1 MIYADIIIDIS
12 SDKLDRSFQYK
23 VPERLEQEI
32 KVGMVVSIPF
42 GNASQLRK
50 GYVTGFSKEPK
61 IASGKLKEIC
71 EICSGE
77 ETTESRLIAL
87 AAWMKEN
94 YGSTMIQALKTV
106 LPIQEKIKAKER
118 RYICLN
124 ISEDEGYQILAD
136 LEKTRFRARTRLLKE
151 LLEKKRLDSA
161 QASKKLGAT
170 SAVIKKMQEQGIIRI
185 EYDEI
190 LRNSMDTSDI
200 PAENQML
207 LTQEQEIAVQQIRE
221 EWEKQSP
228 RPVLIEGVTGSGK
241 TQVYMKLIEWT
252 ISRGEQAIVLI
263 PEIALTYQTVVRF
276 QKRFGDR
283 VTVLNSR
290 MSEGEKYDQY
300 ERAKQGEVDIVVG
313 PRSALFIPF
322 SNLGLILID
331 EEHEMSYKS
340 EKPPKYH
347 ARDVAIERARQS
359 GASVVLGSATPSVES
374 YEKAKTGEYT
384 LLTLPHRV
392 NHVSMPKVYVA
403 DLRKELEE
411 GNRSIFS
418 RVLQEKIEERL
429 KRGEQTILFLNRR
442 GYAGFVS
449 CRSCGFVLKCSH
461 CEVSMTAHK
470 NHVGDVDTLVCHY
483 CGHAIA
489 MPKTCPSCGSPYIAA
504 FGLGTQKVEEMLNK
518 RFPTARVLRM
528 DGDTTTGKHG
538 HESVLTPFRNGEAD
552 ILIGTQMIVKG
563 HDFPNVTLVAALAAD
578 MSLYAGDYRSSER
591 TFELLMQASGRAGR
605 AEKAGEVVIQTY
617 NPEEYSIQAVAGQDA
632 EYFYENELAFR
643 RLMKY
648 PPYSQM
654 AAILILSEEENEAK
668 TLSEKLAE
676 NIHFVCGDAVTLI
689 GPSKAGLSRA
699 KDRYRYVLYVK
710 SMDEEAMDCVREI
723 AEEANRRVVN
733 QKTCS
738 VQYDRDPVNGY

>member
-151 LLEKKRLDSA
+151 LLEKKRLDSV

-190 LRNSMDTSDI
+190 LRNSMDISDI

-263 PEIALTYQTVVRF
+263 PEIALTYQTVRRF
-276 QKRFGDR
+276 YARFGDK
-283 VTVLNSR
+283 VSVINSR
-290 MSEGEKYDQY
+290 QSQGERYDQFK
-300 ERAKQGEVDIVVG
+300 RAKRGEVQVMIG
-313 PRSALFIPF
+313 PRSALFTPF
-322 SNLGLILID
+322 GNLGLIVID
-331 EEHEMSYKS
+331 EEHEPSYKS
-340 EKPPKYH
+340 ESSPRYH
-347 ARDVAIERARQS
+347 ARETAIKRAELEHAR
-359 GASVVLGSATPSVES
+359 VVLGSATPSVEAYS
-374 YEKAKTGEYT
+374 QAKKGAYG
-384 LLTLPHRV
+384 LVRLNARYGSRPMPQ
-392 NHVSMPKVYVA
+392 VSIV
-403 DLRKELEE
+403 DLREELKA
-411 GNRSIFS
+411 GNRSVLS
-418 RVLQEKIEERL
+418 RELREKMKARFE
-429 KRGEQTILFLNRR
+429 KKEQVMLFLNRR

-449 CRSCGFVLKCSH
+449 CRSCGQVMKCPH
-461 CEVSMTAHK
+461 C
-470 NHVGDVDTLVCHY
+470 DVALSEHNNDRLLCHY
-483 CGHAIA
+483 CGYETRKPQA
-489 MPKTCPSCGSPYIAA
+489 CPVCGSPYIGGFKA
-504 FGLGTQKVEEMLNK
+504 GTQQIEKVVRET
-518 RFPTARVLRM
+518 FPGVRTLRM
-528 DGDTTTGKHG
+528 DFDTTRTKGSYEKILASFAKH
-538 HESVLTPFRNGEAD
+538 ETDV
-552 ILIGTQMIVKG
+552 LIGTQMIVKG
-563 HDFPNVTLVAALAAD
+563 HDFPDVTLVGVVAAD
-578 MSLYAGDYRSSER
+578 LSLNAEDYRCAER
-591 TFELLMQASGRAGR
+591 TFQLLCQAAGR
-605 AEKAGEVVIQTY
+605 GGRGEKPGEAVIQTY
-617 NPEEYSIQAVAGQDA
+617 QPDHYSIQAAAVQDYQA
-632 EYFYENELAFR
+632 FYEEEMSYRML
-643 RLMKY
+643 LDY
-648 PPYSQM
+648 PP
-654 AAILILSEEENEAK
+654 AAHMLAVLGSGPEDELLVQAMHY
-668 TLSEKLAE
+668 LKLYVQRIYKK
-676 NIHFVCGDAVTLI
+676 NDLHVI
-689 GPSKAGLSRA
+689 GPAYAVVGKV
-699 KDRYRYVLYVK
+699 KDIYRQVIYLKHEDHQVLVWIKDQLEKYI
-710 SMDEEAMDCVREI
+710 EI
-723 AEEANRRVVN
+723 NSGFRKLYI
-733 QKTCS
+733 QFDF
-738 VQYDRDPVNGY
+738 Q

>member
-263 PEIALTYQTVVRF
+263 PEIALTYQTVRRF
-276 QKRFGDR
+276 YARFGDK
-283 VTVLNSR
+283 VSVINSR
-290 MSEGEKYDQY
+290 QSQGERYDQFK
-300 ERAKQGEVDIVVG
+300 RAKRGKVQVMIG
-313 PRSALFIPF
+313 PRSALFTPF
-322 SNLGLILID
+322 GNLGLIVID
-331 EEHEMSYKS
+331 EEHEPSYKS
-340 EKPPKYH
+340 ESSPRYH
-347 ARDVAIERARQS
+347 ARETAIKRAELEHAR
-359 GASVVLGSATPSVES
+359 VVLGSATPSVEAYS
-374 YEKAKTGEYT
+374 QAKKGAYG
-384 LLTLPHRV
+384 LVRLNARYGSRPMPQ
-392 NHVSMPKVYVA
+392 VSIV
-403 DLRKELEE
+403 DLREELKA
-411 GNRSIFS
+411 GNRSVLS
-418 RVLQEKIEERL
+418 RELREKMKARFE
-429 KRGEQTILFLNRR
+429 KKEQVMLFLNRR

-449 CRSCGFVLKCSH
+449 CRSCGQVMKCPH
-461 CEVSMTAHK
+461 C
-470 NHVGDVDTLVCHY
+470 DVALSEHNNDRLLCHY
-483 CGHAIA
+483 CGYETRKPQA
-489 MPKTCPSCGSPYIAA
+489 CPVCGSPYIGGFKA
-504 FGLGTQKVEEMLNK
+504 GTQQIEKVVRET
-518 RFPTARVLRM
+518 FPGVRTLRM
-528 DGDTTTGKHG
+528 DFDTTRTKGSYEKILASFAKH
-538 HESVLTPFRNGEAD
+538 EAD
-552 ILIGTQMIVKG
+552 LLIGTQMIVKG
-563 HDFPNVTLVAALAAD
+563 HDFPDVTLVGVVAAD
-578 MSLYAGDYRSSER
+578 LSLNAEDYRCAER
-591 TFELLMQASGRAGR
+591 TFQLLCQAAGR
-605 AEKAGEVVIQTY
+605 GGRGEKPGEAVIQTY
-617 NPEEYSIQAVAGQDA
+617 QPDHYSIQAAAVQDYQA
-632 EYFYENELAFR
+632 FYEEEMSYRML
-643 RLMKY
+643 LDY
-648 PPYSQM
+648 PP
-654 AAILILSEEENEAK
+654 AAHMLAVLGSGPEDELLVQAMHY
-668 TLSEKLAE
+668 LKLYVQRIYKK
-676 NIHFVCGDAVTLI
+676 NDLHVI
-689 GPSKAGLSRA
+689 GPAYAAVGKV
-699 KDRYRYVLYVK
+699 KDIYRQVIYLKHEDYQILVWIKDQLEKYIEINSGFRKLYIQF
-710 SMDEEAMDCVREI
+710 DF
-723 AEEANRRVVN
+723 
-733 QKTCS
+733 Q
-738 VQYDRDPVNGY
+738 

>member
-200 PAENQML
+200 PAEDQML
-207 LTQEQEIAVQQIRE
+207 LTQEQEIAVQQIKE

-263 PEIALTYQTVVRF
+263 PEIALTYQTVRRF
-276 QKRFGDR
+276 YARFGDK
-283 VTVLNSR
+283 VSVINSR
-290 MSEGEKYDQY
+290 QSQGERYDQFK
-300 ERAKQGEVDIVVG
+300 RAKRGKVQVMIG
-313 PRSALFIPF
+313 PRSALFTPF
-322 SNLGLILID
+322 GNLGLIVID
-331 EEHEMSYKS
+331 EEHEPSYKS
-340 EKPPKYH
+340 ESSPRYH
-347 ARDVAIERARQS
+347 ARETAIKRAELEHAR
-359 GASVVLGSATPSVES
+359 VVLGSATPSVEAYS
-374 YEKAKTGEYT
+374 QAKKGAYG
-384 LLTLPHRV
+384 LVRLNARYGSRPMPQ
-392 NHVSMPKVYVA
+392 VSIV
-403 DLRKELEE
+403 DLREELKA
-411 GNRSIFS
+411 GNRSVLS
-418 RVLQEKIEERL
+418 RELREKMKARFE
-429 KRGEQTILFLNRR
+429 KKEQVMLFLNRR

-449 CRSCGFVLKCSH
+449 CRSCGQVMKCPH
-461 CEVSMTAHK
+461 C
-470 NHVGDVDTLVCHY
+470 DVALSEHNNDRLLCHY
-483 CGHAIA
+483 CGYETRKPQA
-489 MPKTCPSCGSPYIAA
+489 CPVCGSPYIGGFKA
-504 FGLGTQKVEEMLNK
+504 GTQQIEKVVRET
-518 RFPTARVLRM
+518 FPGVRTLRM
-528 DGDTTTGKHG
+528 DFDTTRTKGSYEKILASFAKH
-538 HESVLTPFRNGEAD
+538 EAD
-552 ILIGTQMIVKG
+552 VLIGTQMIVKG
-563 HDFPNVTLVAALAAD
+563 HDFPDVTLVGVVAAD
-578 MSLYAGDYRSSER
+578 LSLNAEDYRCAER
-591 TFELLMQASGRAGR
+591 TFQLLCQAAGR
-605 AEKAGEVVIQTY
+605 GGRGEKPGEAVIQTY
-617 NPEEYSIQAVAGQDA
+617 QPDHYSIQAAAVQDYQA
-632 EYFYENELAFR
+632 FYEEEMSYRML
-643 RLMKY
+643 LDY
-648 PPYSQM
+648 PP
-654 AAILILSEEENEAK
+654 AAHMLAVLGSGPEDELLVQAMHY
-668 TLSEKLAE
+668 LKLYVQRIYKK
-676 NIHFVCGDAVTLI
+676 NDLHVI
-689 GPSKAGLSRA
+689 GPAYAAVGKV
-699 KDRYRYVLYVK
+699 KDIYRQVIYLKHEDYQILVWIKDQLEKYIEINSGFRKLYIQF
-710 SMDEEAMDCVREI
+710 DF
-723 AEEANRRVVN
+723 
-733 QKTCS
+733 Q
-738 VQYDRDPVNGY
+738 

>member
-200 PAENQML
+200 PAEDQML

-263 PEIALTYQTVVRF
+263 PEIALTYQTVRRF
-276 QKRFGDR
+276 YARFGDK
-283 VTVLNSR
+283 VSVINSR
-290 MSEGEKYDQY
+290 QSQGERYDQFK
-300 ERAKQGEVDIVVG
+300 RAKRGKVQVMIG
-313 PRSALFIPF
+313 PRSALFTPF
-322 SNLGLILID
+322 GNLGLIVID
-331 EEHEMSYKS
+331 EEHEPSYKS
-340 EKPPKYH
+340 ESSPRYH
-347 ARDVAIERARQS
+347 ARETAIKRAELEHAR
-359 GASVVLGSATPSVES
+359 VVLGSATPSVEAYS
-374 YEKAKTGEYT
+374 QAKKGAYG
-384 LLTLPHRV
+384 LVRLNARYGSRPMPQ
-392 NHVSMPKVYVA
+392 VSIV
-403 DLRKELEE
+403 DLREELKA
-411 GNRSIFS
+411 GNRSVLS
-418 RVLQEKIEERL
+418 RELREKMKARFE
-429 KRGEQTILFLNRR
+429 KKEQVMLFLNRR

-449 CRSCGFVLKCSH
+449 CRSCGQVMKCPH
-461 CEVSMTAHK
+461 C
-470 NHVGDVDTLVCHY
+470 DVALSEHNNDRLLCHY
-483 CGHAIA
+483 CGYETRKPQA
-489 MPKTCPSCGSPYIAA
+489 CPVCGSPYIGGFKA
-504 FGLGTQKVEEMLNK
+504 GTQQIEKVVRET
-518 RFPTARVLRM
+518 FPGVRTLRM
-528 DGDTTTGKHG
+528 DFDTTRTKGSYEKILASFAKH
-538 HESVLTPFRNGEAD
+538 EAD
-552 ILIGTQMIVKG
+552 VLIGTQMIVKG
-563 HDFPNVTLVAALAAD
+563 HDFPDVTLVGVVAAD
-578 MSLYAGDYRSSER
+578 LSLNAEDYRCAER
-591 TFELLMQASGRAGR
+591 TFQLLCQAAGR
-605 AEKAGEVVIQTY
+605 GGRGEKPGEAVIQTY
-617 NPEEYSIQAVAGQDA
+617 QPDHYSIQAAAVQDYQA
-632 EYFYENELAFR
+632 FYEEEMSYRML
-643 RLMKY
+643 LDY
-648 PPYSQM
+648 PP
-654 AAILILSEEENEAK
+654 AAHMLAVLGSGPEDELLVQAMHY
-668 TLSEKLAE
+668 LKLYVQRIYKK
-676 NIHFVCGDAVTLI
+676 NDLHVI
-689 GPSKAGLSRA
+689 GPAYAAVGKV
-699 KDRYRYVLYVK
+699 KDIYRQVIYLKHEDYQILVWIKDQLEKYIEINSGFRKLYIQF
-710 SMDEEAMDCVREI
+710 DF
-723 AEEANRRVVN
+723 
-733 QKTCS
+733 Q
-738 VQYDRDPVNGY
+738 

>member
-263 PEIALTYQTVVRF
+263 PEIALTYQTVRRF
-276 QKRFGDR
+276 YARFGDK
-283 VTVLNSR
+283 VSVINSR
-290 MSEGEKYDQY
+290 QSQGERYDQFK
-300 ERAKQGEVDIVVG
+300 RAKRGEVQVMIG
-313 PRSALFIPF
+313 PRSALFTPF
-322 SNLGLILID
+322 GNLGLIVID
-331 EEHEMSYKS
+331 EEHEPSYKS
-340 EKPPKYH
+340 ESSPRYH
-347 ARDVAIERARQS
+347 ARETAIKRAELEHAR
-359 GASVVLGSATPSVES
+359 VVLGSATPSVEAYS
-374 YEKAKTGEYT
+374 QAKKGAYG
-384 LLTLPHRV
+384 LVRLNARYGSRPMPQ
-392 NHVSMPKVYVA
+392 VSIV
-403 DLRKELEE
+403 DLREELKA
-411 GNRSIFS
+411 GNRSVLS
-418 RVLQEKIEERL
+418 RELREKMKARFEKKEQVL
-429 KRGEQTILFLNRR
+429 LFLNRR

-449 CRSCGFVLKCSH
+449 CRSCGQVMKCPH
-461 CEVSMTAHK
+461 C
-470 NHVGDVDTLVCHY
+470 DVALSEHNNDRLLCHY
-483 CGHAIA
+483 CGYETRKPQA
-489 MPKTCPSCGSPYIAA
+489 CPVCGSPYIGGFKA
-504 FGLGTQKVEEMLNK
+504 GTQQIEKVVRET
-518 RFPTARVLRM
+518 FPGVRTLRM
-528 DGDTTTGKHG
+528 DFDTTRTKGSYEKILASFAKH
-538 HESVLTPFRNGEAD
+538 EAD
-552 ILIGTQMIVKG
+552 VLIGTQMIVKG
-563 HDFPNVTLVAALAAD
+563 HDFPDVTLVGVVAAD
-578 MSLYAGDYRSSER
+578 LSLNAEDYRCAER
-591 TFELLMQASGRAGR
+591 TFQLLCQAAGR
-605 AEKAGEVVIQTY
+605 GGRGEKPGEAVIQTY
-617 NPEEYSIQAVAGQDA
+617 QPDHYSIQAAAVQDYQA
-632 EYFYENELAFR
+632 FYEEEMSYRML
-643 RLMKY
+643 LDY
-648 PPYSQM
+648 PP
-654 AAILILSEEENEAK
+654 AAHMLAVLGSGPEDELLVQAMHY
-668 TLSEKLAE
+668 LKLYVQRIYKK
-676 NIHFVCGDAVTLI
+676 NDLHVI
-689 GPSKAGLSRA
+689 GPAYAAVGKV
-699 KDRYRYVLYVK
+699 KDIYRQVIYLKHEDYQVLVWIKDQLEKYI
-710 SMDEEAMDCVREI
+710 EI
-723 AEEANRRVVN
+723 NSGFRKLYI
-733 QKTCS
+733 QFDF
-738 VQYDRDPVNGY
+738 Q

>member
-263 PEIALTYQTVVRF
+263 PEIALTYQTVRRF
-276 QKRFGDR
+276 YARFGDK
-283 VTVLNSR
+283 VSVINSR
-290 MSEGEKYDQY
+290 QSQGERYDQFK
-300 ERAKQGEVDIVVG
+300 RAKRGEVQVMIG
-313 PRSALFIPF
+313 PRSALFTPF
-322 SNLGLILID
+322 GNLGLIVID
-331 EEHEMSYKS
+331 EEHEPSYKS
-340 EKPPKYH
+340 ESSPRYH
-347 ARDVAIERARQS
+347 ARETAIKRAELEHAR
-359 GASVVLGSATPSVES
+359 VVLGSATPSVEAYS
-374 YEKAKTGEYT
+374 QAKKGAYG
-384 LLTLPHRV
+384 LVRLNARYGSRPMPQ
-392 NHVSMPKVYVA
+392 VSIV
-403 DLRKELEE
+403 DLREELKA
-411 GNRSIFS
+411 GNRSVLS
-418 RVLQEKIEERL
+418 RELREKMKARFE
-429 KRGEQTILFLNRR
+429 KKEQVMLFLNRR

-449 CRSCGFVLKCSH
+449 CRSCGQVMKCPH
-461 CEVSMTAHK
+461 C
-470 NHVGDVDTLVCHY
+470 DVALSEHNNDRLLCHY
-483 CGHAIA
+483 CGYETRKPQA
-489 MPKTCPSCGSPYIAA
+489 CPVCGSPYIGGFKA
-504 FGLGTQKVEEMLNK
+504 GTQQIEKVVRET
-518 RFPTARVLRM
+518 FPGVRTLRM
-528 DGDTTTGKHG
+528 DFDTTRTKGSYEKILSSFAKH
-538 HESVLTPFRNGEAD
+538 EAD
-552 ILIGTQMIVKG
+552 VLIGTQMIVKG
-563 HDFPNVTLVAALAAD
+563 HDFPDVTLVGVVAAD
-578 MSLYAGDYRSSER
+578 LSLNAEDYRCAER
-591 TFELLMQASGRAGR
+591 TFQLLCQAAGR
-605 AEKAGEVVIQTY
+605 GGRGEKPGEAVIQTY
-617 NPEEYSIQAVAGQDA
+617 QPDHYSIQAAAVQDYQA
-632 EYFYENELAFR
+632 FYEEEMSYRML
-643 RLMKY
+643 LDY
-648 PPYSQM
+648 PP
-654 AAILILSEEENEAK
+654 AAHMLAVLGSGPEDELLVQAMHY
-668 TLSEKLAE
+668 LKLYVQRIYKK
-676 NIHFVCGDAVTLI
+676 NDLHVI
-689 GPSKAGLSRA
+689 GPAYAAVGKV
-699 KDRYRYVLYVK
+699 KDIYRQVIYLKHEDYQVLVWIKDQLEKYI
-710 SMDEEAMDCVREI
+710 EI
-723 AEEANRRVVN
+723 NSGFRKLYI
-733 QKTCS
+733 QFDF
-738 VQYDRDPVNGY
+738 Q

>member
-263 PEIALTYQTVVRF
+263 PEIALTYQTVRRF
-276 QKRFGDR
+276 YARFGDK
-283 VTVLNSR
+283 VSVINSR
-290 MSEGEKYDQY
+290 QSQGERYDQFK
-300 ERAKQGEVDIVVG
+300 RAKRGEVQVMIG
-313 PRSALFIPF
+313 PRSALFTPF
-322 SNLGLILID
+322 GNLGLIVID
-331 EEHEMSYKS
+331 EEHEPSYKS
-340 EKPPKYH
+340 ESSPRYH
-347 ARDVAIERARQS
+347 ARETAIKRAELEHAR
-359 GASVVLGSATPSVES
+359 VVLGSATPSVEAYS
-374 YEKAKTGEYT
+374 QAKKGAYG
-384 LLTLPHRV
+384 LVRLNARYGSRPMPQ
-392 NHVSMPKVYVA
+392 VSIV
-403 DLRKELEE
+403 DLREELKA
-411 GNRSIFS
+411 GNRSVLS
-418 RVLQEKIEERL
+418 RELREKMKARFE
-429 KRGEQTILFLNRR
+429 KKEQVMLFLNRR

-449 CRSCGFVLKCSH
+449 CRSCGQVMKCPH
-461 CEVSMTAHK
+461 C
-470 NHVGDVDTLVCHY
+470 DVALSEHNNDRLLCHY
-483 CGHAIA
+483 CGYETRKPQA
-489 MPKTCPSCGSPYIAA
+489 CPVCGSPYIGGFKA
-504 FGLGTQKVEEMLNK
+504 GTQQIEKVVRET
-518 RFPTARVLRM
+518 FPGVRTLRM
-528 DGDTTTGKHG
+528 DFDTTRTKGSYEKILASFAKH
-538 HESVLTPFRNGEAD
+538 EAD
-552 ILIGTQMIVKG
+552 VLIGTQMIVKG
-563 HDFPNVTLVAALAAD
+563 HDFPDVTLVGVVAAD
-578 MSLYAGDYRSSER
+578 LSLNAEDYRCAER
-591 TFELLMQASGRAGR
+591 TFQLLCQAAGR
-605 AEKAGEVVIQTY
+605 GGRGEKPGEAVIQTY
-617 NPEEYSIQAVAGQDA
+617 QPDHYSIQAAAVQDYQA
-632 EYFYENELAFR
+632 FYEEEMSYRML
-643 RLMKY
+643 LDY
-648 PPYSQM
+648 PP
-654 AAILILSEEENEAK
+654 AAHMLAVLGSGPEDELLVQAMHY
-668 TLSEKLAE
+668 LKLYVQRIYKK
-676 NIHFVCGDAVTLI
+676 NDLHVI
-689 GPSKAGLSRA
+689 GPAYAAVGKV
-699 KDRYRYVLYVK
+699 KDIYRQVIYLKHEDYQVLVWIKDQLEKYI
-710 SMDEEAMDCVREI
+710 EI
-723 AEEANRRVVN
+723 NSGFRKLYI
-733 QKTCS
+733 QFDF
-738 VQYDRDPVNGY
+738 Q